1 MTNNYIT
8 IVIVFIFIPLFLF
21 GESVI
26 TYVSDRSKIT
36 YSLEIPKNRGYSGVD
51 DTFPPSG
58 ASLVKEKR
66 IIKRSWILVIE
77 SQNNKDIQKLLDTV
91 GVKNLISIKSDNEK
105 SNLNAIGPFLD
116 KDIALKLRDKIINL
130 KNIKI
135 SLKEITE

>member
-8 IVIVFIFIPLFLF
+8 IVIVFILIPLFLF
-21 GESVI
+21 GESVV

-51 DTFPPSG
+51 DTFPPSE

-77 SQNNKDIQKLLDTV
+77 SRNNKDIQKLLDTV

-130 KNIKI
+130 KNINI

>member
-66 IIKRSWILVIE
+66 VIKRSWVLVIE

-116 KDIALKLRDKIINL
+116 KDIALKLRDKIISL

>member
-66 IIKRSWILVIE
+66 VIKRSWVLVIE

-91 GVKNLISIKSDNEK
+91 GVKNLISIKSDNEN

>member
-8 IVIVFIFIPLFLF
+8 IVIVFILIPLFLF

-36 YSLEIPKNRGYSGVD
+36 YSLEIPKNRSYSGVD
-51 DTFPPSG
+51 DTFPPSE

>member
-8 IVIVFIFIPLFLF
+8 IVIVFLFIPLFLF
-21 GESVI
+21 GESVT
-26 TYVSDRSKIT
+26 TYLSDRSKIT

-51 DTFPPSG
+51 DTFLPSE

-130 KNIKI
+130 KNINI

>member
-51 DTFPPSG
+51 DTFPPSE

-77 SQNNKDIQKLLDTV
+77 SQNNKEIQKLLDTV

>member
-21 GESVI
+21 GESVT
-26 TYVSDRSKIT
+26 TYLSDRSKIT

-51 DTFPPSG
+51 DTFPPSE

>member
-21 GESVI
+21 GESVT
-26 TYVSDRSKIT
+26 TYLSDRSKIT

-77 SQNNKDIQKLLDTV
+77 SQNKKDIQKLLDTV

-130 KNIKI
+130 KNINI

>member
-130 KNIKI
+130 KNINI

>member
-51 DTFPPSG
+51 DTFPPSE

-77 SQNNKDIQKLLDTV
+77 SQNKKDIQKLLDTV

>member
-8 IVIVFIFIPLFLF
+8 IVIVFILIPLFLF
-21 GESVI
+21 GESVV

-36 YSLEIPKNRGYSGVD
+36 YSLEIPKNRSYSGVD
-51 DTFPPSG
+51 DTSPPSE

-66 IIKRSWILVIE
+66 IIKRSWVLVIE

>member
-51 DTFPPSG
+51 DTFPPSE

>member
-26 TYVSDRSKIT
+26 TYLSDRSKIT

-51 DTFPPSG
+51 DTFLPSE

-130 KNIKI
+130 KNINI

>member
-26 TYVSDRSKIT
+26 TYLSDRSKIT
-36 YSLEIPKNRGYSGVD
+36 YSLEIPKNRGFSDVD
-51 DTFPPSG
+51 ETFPPSE

>member
-26 TYVSDRSKIT
+26 TYLSDRSKIT

-51 DTFPPSG
+51 DTFPPSE

-116 KDIALKLRDKIINL
+116 KDIALKLRDKIISL

>member
-51 DTFPPSG
+51 DTFPPSE

-66 IIKRSWILVIE
+66 IIKRSWVLVIE

>member
-8 IVIVFIFIPLFLF
+8 IVIVFILIPLFLF

-26 TYVSDRSKIT
+26 TYVSDRGKIT

-51 DTFPPSG
+51 DTFLPSE

-130 KNIKI
+130 KNINI

>member
-21 GESVI
+21 GESVT
-26 TYVSDRSKIT
+26 TYLSDRSKIT

-77 SQNNKDIQKLLDTV
+77 SQNKKDIQKLLDTV

>member
-51 DTFPPSG
+51 DTFPPSE

-116 KDIALKLRDKIINL
+116 KDIALKLRDKIISL

>member
-21 GESVI
+21 GESVT
-26 TYVSDRSKIT
+26 TYLSDRSKIT

-51 DTFPPSG
+51 DTFLPSE

-130 KNIKI
+130 KNINI

>member
-21 GESVI
+21 GESVT
-26 TYVSDRSKIT
+26 TYLSDRSKIT

-51 DTFPPSG
+51 DTSPPSE

-130 KNIKI
+130 KNINI

>member
-21 GESVI
+21 GESVT
-26 TYVSDRSKIT
+26 TYLSDRSKIT

-77 SQNNKDIQKLLDTV
+77 SQNKKDIQKLLDTV

-135 SLKEITE
+135 NLKEITE

>member
-77 SQNNKDIQKLLDTV
+77 SQNKKDIQKLLDTV
-91 GVKNLISIKSDNEK
+91 GVKNLISIKSDKEK

>member
-66 IIKRSWILVIE
+66 VIKRSWVLVIE

>member
-26 TYVSDRSKIT
+26 TYVPDRSKIT

-51 DTFPPSG
+51 DTFLPSE

-77 SQNNKDIQKLLDTV
+77 SQNKKDIQKLLDTV

>member
-26 TYVSDRSKIT
+26 TYLSDRSKIT

-51 DTFPPSG
+51 DTFLPSE

>member
-77 SQNNKDIQKLLDTV
+77 SQNKKDIQKLLDTV

-105 SNLNAIGPFLD
+105 SKLNAIGPFLD

>member
-26 TYVSDRSKIT
+26 TYLSDRSKIT

-66 IIKRSWILVIE
+66 VIKRSWVLVIE

>member
-21 GESVI
+21 GESVT
-26 TYVSDRSKIT
+26 TYLSDRSKIT

-51 DTFPPSG
+51 DTFLPSE

-77 SQNNKDIQKLLDTV
+77 SQNNKEIQKLLDTV
-91 GVKNLISIKSDNEK
+91 GVKNLISIKSDNEN

-130 KNIKI
+130 KNINI

>member
-51 DTFPPSG
+51 DTFPPSE

-91 GVKNLISIKSDNEK
+91 GVKNLISIKSDNEN

-130 KNIKI
+130 KNINI

>member
-77 SQNNKDIQKLLDTV
+77 SQNKKDIQKLLDTV

>member
-66 IIKRSWILVIE
+66 VIKRSWVLVIE

-130 KNIKI
+130 KNINI

>member
-26 TYVSDRSKIT
+26 TYVSDRNKIT

-66 IIKRSWILVIE
+66 VIKRSWVLVIE

>member
-51 DTFPPSG
+51 DTFLPSE

>member
-51 DTFPPSG
+51 DTFLPSE

-130 KNIKI
+130 KNINI

>member
-8 IVIVFIFIPLFLF
+8 IVIVFLFIPLFLF

-51 DTFPPSG
+51 DTFLPSE

-130 KNIKI
+130 KNINI

>member
-21 GESVI
+21 GESVT
-26 TYVSDRSKIT
+26 TYLSDRSKIT

-51 DTFPPSG
+51 DTFPPSE

-130 KNIKI
+130 KNINI

>member
-26 TYVSDRSKIT
+26 TYLSDRSKIT

-51 DTFPPSG
+51 DTFLPSE

-77 SQNNKDIQKLLDTV
+77 SQNKKDIQKLLDTV

-130 KNIKI
+130 KNINI